1 LLDLRRRAF
10 LSLIGGAASWPLA
23 ARAQQPAPVIG
34 FLGPA
39 TSAAFVSFLRGFRR
53 GLAEAGFVEGRN
65 VAIEYRWADN
75 QTDRLPSLAAD
86 LVSRPV
92 AVLVA
97 GSATAAAL
105 AAKGATES
113 IPIVFTVGAD
123 PVKFGL
129 VASMNRPGGN
139 VTGVSFLANALVAK
153 HLELLQDLALKD
165 LAPKDLAPAAT
176 VIGVLANPNN
186 PNAAFD
192 IKDVQT
198 AAAALGRQVHVAY
211 ATGERE
217 LDAAVS
223 GITGAGAAALLVAPD
238 ALFITARARLAA
250 LAVQHHLPTIVS
262 NRLYVEDGGLLSYG
276 ASIEDAYRQAGVY
289 CGRILKGEKPADLP
303 VMQPTKFELVINL
316 KTAKALGLEVP
327 PTLLARADE
336 VIE

>member
-39 TSAAFVSFLRGFRR
+39 TSAAFGSFLHGFRR

-75 QTDRLPSLAAD
+75 QTDRLPALAAE

-105 AAKGATES
+105 AAKAATQT

-153 HLELLQDLALKD
+153 HLELLQDLV
-165 LAPKDLAPAAT
+165 PAAT

-186 PNAAFD
+186 PNAGSD

-198 AAAALGRQVHVAY
+198 AAAALGRQVHVAN
-211 ATGERE
+211 ATSERE
-217 LDAAVS
+217 LDAAVN
-223 GITGAGAAALLVAPD
+223 GIAGASAAALLIAPD

-250 LAVQHHLPTIVS
+250 LAVAHHLPTIVS
-262 NRLYVEDGGLLSYG
+262 NRLYVEDGGLLCYG
-276 ASIEDAYRQAGVY
+276 ASIGDAYRQAGVY
-289 CGRILKGEKPADLP
+289 CGRILKGERPADLP
-303 VMQPTKFELVINL
+303 VVQPTKFELVINL
-316 KTAKALGLEVP
+316 KTAKALGLDVP

>member
-1 LLDLRRRAF
+1 M
-10 LSLIGGAASWPLA
+10 
-23 ARAQQPAPVIG
+23 PVIG

-39 TSAAFVSFLRGFRR
+39 TSAAFGSFLGGFRR

-65 VAIEYRWADN
+65 IAIEYRWADN
-75 QTDRLPSLAAD
+75 QIDRLPALAAD

-97 GSATAAAL
+97 GSATAAAI
-105 AAKGATES
+105 AAKAATQT

-153 HLELLQDLALKD
+153 HLELLQDLA
-165 LAPKDLAPAAT
+165 PAAT

-186 PNAAFD
+186 PNAGSD

-211 ATGERE
+211 ATSERE
-217 LDAAVS
+217 LDAAVN
-223 GITGAGAAALLVAPD
+223 GIAGAGAAALLIAPD

-250 LAVQHHLPTIVS
+250 LAVAHHLPTIVS
-262 NRLYVEDGGLLSYG
+262 NRLYVEDGGLLCYG
-276 ASIEDAYRQAGVY
+276 ASIDDAYRQAGIY
-289 CGRILKGEKPADLP
+289 CGRILKGERPADLP
-303 VMQPTKFELVINL
+303 VVQPTKFELVINL
-316 KTAKALGLEVP
+316 KTAKALGLDVP

>member
-10 LSLIGGAASWPLA
+10 LSLLGGAAAVWPLGV
-23 ARAQQPAPVIG
+23 RAQQPSPVIG
-34 FLGPA
+34 FLSPG
-39 TSAAFVSFLRGFRR
+39 SAAAFMPLLLGLRR
-53 GLAEAGFVEGRN
+53 GLADAGFVEGRN
-65 VAIEYRWADN
+65 VTIDYRWADN
-75 QTDRLPSLAAD
+75 QIDRLPALAAE
-86 LVSRPV
+86 LVRRPV
-92 AVLVA
+92 AVIIT

-105 AAKGATES
+105 AAKGATET
-113 IPIVFTVGAD
+113 IPIVFTLGAD

-153 HLELLQDLALKD
+153 HLELLQDLA
-165 LAPKDLAPAAT
+165 PAAT

-186 PNAAFD
+186 PNAGSD

-198 AAAALGRQVHVAY
+198 AAAGLGRQVHVAY

-223 GITGAGAAALLVAPD
+223 GIAGAGAAAVLVAPD
-238 ALFITARARLAA
+238 ALFITVRARLAS
-250 LAVQHHLPTIVS
+250 LAVRHHLPTIVS

-276 ASIEDAYRQAGVY
+276 ASNEDAYRQAGVY
-289 CGRILKGEKPADLP
+289 CGRILKGERPADLP
-303 VMQPTKFELVINL
+303 VLQPTKFELVINL
-316 KTAKALGLEVP
+316 KTAKALGLDVP

>member
-53 GLAEAGFVEGRN
+53 GLTEAGFVEGRN

-105 AAKGATES
+105 AAKGATQT

-153 HLELLQDLALKD
+153 HLELLQDLA
-165 LAPKDLAPAAT
+165 PAAT
-176 VIGVLANPNN
+176 VVGVLANPNN
-186 PNAAFD
+186 PNAGSD
-192 IKDVQT
+192 IKDVQM

-217 LDAAVS
+217 LDAAVN
-223 GITGAGAAALLVAPD
+223 GIAGAGAAALLIAPD
-238 ALFITARARLAA
+238 ALFITVRARLAS
-250 LAVQHHLPTIVS
+250 LAVRHHLPTIVS

-303 VMQPTKFELVINL
+303 VVQPTKFELVINL
-316 KTAKALGLEVP
+316 KTAKALGLDVP

>member
-1 LLDLRRRAF
+1 LRDLRRRAF
-10 LSLIGGAASWPLA
+10 LSLLGGAASWPLSV
-23 ARAQQPAPVIG
+23 RAQQPSPVIG

-39 TSAAFVSFLRGFRR
+39 SAPAFVPFLRGLRR

-65 VAIEYRWADN
+65 IAIEYRWVDN
-75 QTDRLPSLAAD
+75 QTDRLPALAAD
-86 LVSRPV
+86 LVSRRV

-105 AAKGATES
+105 AAKAATEA

-153 HLELLQDLALKD
+153 HLELLQDLV
-165 LAPKDLAPAAT
+165 PAAT

-186 PNAAFD
+186 PNAGSD

-211 ATGERE
+211 AASERDI
-217 LDAAVS
+217 DAAVS
-223 GITGAGAAALLVAPD
+223 GMVGARAAALLVAPD
-238 ALFITARARLAA
+238 ALFIAARARLAS
-250 LAVQHHLPTIVS
+250 LAVRHHLPTMVS

-276 ASIEDAYRQAGVY
+276 ASIEDAYREAGVY
-289 CGRILKGEKPADLP
+289 CGRILKGERPADLP
-303 VMQPTKFELVINL
+303 ILQPTKFELVINL
-316 KTAKALGLEVP
+316 KTAKALGLDVP

>member
-39 TSAAFVSFLRGFRR
+39 TSAAFGSFLHGFRR

-75 QTDRLPSLAAD
+75 QTDRLPALAAE

-105 AAKGATES
+105 AAKAATQT

-153 HLELLQDLALKD
+153 HLELLQDLV
-165 LAPKDLAPAAT
+165 PAAT

-186 PNAAFD
+186 PNAGSD

-198 AAAALGRQVHVAY
+198 AAAALGRQVHVAN
-211 ATGERE
+211 ATSERE
-217 LDAAVS
+217 LDAAVN
-223 GITGAGAAALLVAPD
+223 GIAGASAAALLIAPD

-250 LAVQHHLPTIVS
+250 LAVAHYLPTIVS

-276 ASIEDAYRQAGVY
+276 ASIDDAYRQAGVY
-289 CGRILKGEKPADLP
+289 CGRILKGERPADLP
-303 VMQPTKFELVINL
+303 VVQPTKFELVINL
-316 KTAKALGLEVP
+316 KTAKALGLDVP

>member
-10 LSLIGGAASWPLA
+10 LSLLGSAAAAWPLGI
-23 ARAQQPAPVIG
+23 RAQQPSPVIG

-39 TSAAFVSFLRGFRR
+39 SAPAFVPFLRGLRR

-75 QTDRLPSLAAD
+75 QIDRLPALAAD

-105 AAKGATES
+105 AAKAATET
-113 IPIVFTVGAD
+113 IPIVFTVGGD

-153 HLELLQDLALKD
+153 HLELLQDLV
-165 LAPKDLAPAAT
+165 PAAT

-186 PNAAFD
+186 PNAGSD

-211 ATGERE
+211 AASE
-217 LDAAVS
+217 LDIDAAVS
-223 GITGAGAAALLVAPD
+223 GIVGARAAALLIAPD
-238 ALFITARARLAA
+238 ALFIAARARLAS
-250 LAVQHHLPTIVS
+250 LAVRHRLPTMVS
-262 NRLYVEDGGLLSYG
+262 NRLYVEDGALLSYG

-289 CGRILKGEKPADLP
+289 CGRILKGERPADLP
-303 VMQPTKFELVINL
+303 ILQPTKFEFVINL
-316 KTAKALGLEVP
+316 KTAKAIGLDIA
-327 PTLLARADE
+327 PTILARADE

>member
-10 LSLIGGAASWPLA
+10 LSLIGGAACWPLA

-65 VAIEYRWADN
+65 IAIEYRWADN
-75 QTDRLPSLAAD
+75 QTERLPALAAD

-105 AAKGATES
+105 AAKGATQT

-153 HLELLQDLALKD
+153 HLELLQDLV
-165 LAPKDLAPAAT
+165 PAAT

-186 PNAAFD
+186 PNAGSD

-198 AAAALGRQVHVAY
+198 AAAGLGRQVHVAY

-223 GITGAGAAALLVAPD
+223 GIVAAGAAALLIAPD
-238 ALFITARARLAA
+238 ALFITARAHLAS
-250 LAVQHHLPTIVS
+250 LAVRHHLPTIVS

-276 ASIEDAYRQAGVY
+276 ASIDDAYRQAGVY
-289 CGRILKGEKPADLP
+289 CGRILKGERPADLP
-303 VMQPTKFELVINL
+303 VVQPTKFELVINL